1 MSRYSAGIIDALT
14 NPLHRARWAKLMA
27 RNRYAALQELNIE
40 TVRRGIVVSQHF
52 INGEW
57 VSSSRAPMTLPRVR
71 FIEGDGE

>member
-1 MSRYSAGIIDALT
+1 MMDRPN
-14 NPLHRARWAKLMA
+14 NPLHRERWAKLMA

-52 INGEW
+52 IGGAW

-71 FIEGDGE
+71 FLEDGE